1 MIKFRARRE
10 LRMMDKNL
18 RVLLATEVD
27 SCTPDPCNE
36 MKIKQR
42 KLQNRVWVD
51 FYRSIAEGDLGE
63 FDKFLQLFQESKTKL
78 TAEWLRDPRTG
89 KTCLMK
95 ALLNLNDNTQEMVEK
110 LISFAEA
117 SDSLEQLINA
127 EYTDR
132 EYKGQTALHIAIERR
147 CKTIVQ
153 LLVEKGA
160 DINAKAQGR
169 FFKPKKLKHGF
180 YFGELP
186 LSLAACTN
194 QPDIVTLLMASG
206 RTDVRAQDAWGN
218 CILHALVTVADDSE
232 DNTTF
237 VTEMYDMILMSS
249 QDHNL
254 EGICNLR
261 GLNPLQLAAKLGKF
275 KIFSHI
281 LCREF
286 KDKKH
291 LNLSRKITDWAYG
304 PVSSS
309 LYDITEVDTNHQ
321 NSVLEIVVHNTKIQ
335 NRHELLSVE
344 PLNTLLEEKW
354 LTFGAHMFTITCI
367 VYVLYIIGFTTVYYN
382 QAERYQSL
390 ISENLTS
397 TTSLQLF
404 GEISSFTAAW
414 VVIIKE
420 GLVLV
425 RLRPSDLRSIVTDA
439 WFHIL
444 FFLQALMTASS
455 AVLCWARVEA
465 HLLLLVPA
473 LALGWINIL
482 YFTRGFKSM
491 GIYSVILQKVLLTDV
506 LRFLFVYLLFL
517 IGFSVALASLIDSCP
532 KSLECSPYLTFNTV
546 ILELFKL
553 TLGLGD
559 LQIQQHAKYP
569 QLFLLLLGVYVVLTF
584 VLLLNMLIALMSETV
599 EDTAKESKNIWK
611 LQRARMILN
620 LERSLPK
627 CLRRRFQLGTILK
640 NSQGHSRR
648 YIRINEV
655 NWTKW
660 KTSVARI
667 HEDPGN
673 EEEEQEDKSSD
684 EVEHKICPGTTLQSV
699 QTTSGPS
706 DSEKEE
712 PRCKRIGKLRI
723 KAKT

>member
-1 MIKFRARRE
+1 HKHNSALSRR
-10 LRMMDKNL
+10 RD
-18 RVLLATEVD
+18 V
-27 SCTPDPCNE
+27 S
-36 MKIKQR
+36 KIYKCKVVVAVAPNR

-382 QAERYQSL
+382 QAERYQ
-390 ISENLTS
+390 
-397 TTSLQLF
+397 
-404 GEISSFTAAW
+404 
-414 VVIIKE
+414 
-420 GLVLV
+420 
-425 RLRPSDLRSIVTDA
+425 
-439 WFHIL
+439 
-444 FFLQALMTASS
+444 ALMTASS

-506 LRFLFVYLLFL
+506 LLFLFVYLLFL

-532 KSLECSPYLTFNTV
+532 NSLECSPYLTFNTV

-648 YIRINEV
+648 YIRL
-655 NWTKW
+655 
-660 KTSVARI
+660 VAGGGGCWGGGRQNI
-667 HEDPGN
+667 
-673 EEEEQEDKSSD
+673 
-684 EVEHKICPGTTLQSV
+684 QSV
-699 QTTSGPS
+699 HFTAYLSS
-706 DSEKEE
+706 A
-712 PRCKRIGKLRI
+712 LRHLKDAIRRYI
-723 KAKT
+723 KC

>member
-420 GLVLV
+420 LPAGVDDCELRRSVLGEGRSTSTAAGPSLGPRLDQHPLLHQRLQVHGNIQCHTAEGPFDRCPAFLIRLFAVPDRIQCRPGLLD
-425 RLRPSDLRSIVTDA
+425 RQLPQQPGMQPLPHLQHRHLGA
-439 WFHIL
+439 
-444 FFLQALMTASS
+444 LQADPGAGRPADPAACQIPTTLPPAPG
-455 AVLCWARVEA
+455 RV
-465 HLLLLVPA
+465 
-473 LALGWINIL
+473 
-482 YFTRGFKSM
+482 RGADF
-491 GIYSVILQKVLLTDV
+491 
-506 LRFLFVYLLFL
+506 R
-517 IGFSVALASLIDSCP
+517 P
-532 KSLECSPYLTFNTV
+532 PP
-546 ILELFKL
+546 
-553 TLGLGD
+553 
-559 LQIQQHAKYP
+559 QHADRPDERDRGGHCQREQEHLETPESTDDIKP
-569 QLFLLLLGVYVVLTF
+569 GEKFAQ
-584 VLLLNMLIALMSETV
+584 MSEEEV
-599 EDTAKESKNIWK
+599 SAGNDT
-611 LQRARMILN
+611 
-620 LERSLPK
+620 
-627 CLRRRFQLGTILK
+627 
-640 NSQGHSRR
+640 
-648 YIRINEV
+648 
-655 NWTKW
+655 
-660 KTSVARI
+660 
-667 HEDPGN
+667 
-673 EEEEQEDKSSD
+673 EEQ
-684 EVEHKICPGTTLQSV
+684 PRTLQEIH
-699 QTTSGPS
+699 Q
-706 DSEKEE
+706 DK
-712 PRCKRIGKLRI
+712 
-723 KAKT
+723 